1 MNNKINFKGLN
12 PAVVTSFIATLIAL
26 VNIVLSVFGVNPIV
40 VDNNILA
47 ETISAVFAF
56 VMVIY
61 SVHKNFNYTVG
72 SQKLQVILD
81 ALNKGYIMMDDIDKL
96 YESVK
101 SIQEFEENIENSV
114 VFDVEDEDE
123 I

>member
-12 PAVVTSFIATLIAL
+12 PSVVTSFIITLIAL

-47 ETISAVFAF
+47 ETISAIFAF

-61 SVHKNFNYTVG
+61 SAHKNFNYTVG

-96 YESVK
+96 YD
-101 SIQEFEENIENSV
+101 SIVSINEFEESIKNSIIM
-114 VFDVEDEDE
+114 DVEDDV
-123 I
+123 